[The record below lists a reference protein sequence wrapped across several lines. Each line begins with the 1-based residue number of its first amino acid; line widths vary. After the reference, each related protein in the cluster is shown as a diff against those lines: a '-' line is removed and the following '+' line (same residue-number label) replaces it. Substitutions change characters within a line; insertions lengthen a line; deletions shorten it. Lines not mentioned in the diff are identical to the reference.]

1 MLQVTTSQVALN
13 LCSYLEVESQTHT
26 MNCYEHD
33 LNDGNLF
40 GLLVLALEVELED
53 GAPELLGHCSQRC
66 D

>member
-1 MLQVTTSQVALN
+1 
-13 LCSYLEVESQTHT
+13 

-33 LNDGNLF
+33 IADGNLF

-66 D
+66 DYMMQKIK